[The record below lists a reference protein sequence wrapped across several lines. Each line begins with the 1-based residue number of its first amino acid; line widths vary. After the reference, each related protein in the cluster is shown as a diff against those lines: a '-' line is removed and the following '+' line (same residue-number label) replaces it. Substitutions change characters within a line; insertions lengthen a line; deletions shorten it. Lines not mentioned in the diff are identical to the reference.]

1 MKIMNFIH
9 KTVFLV
15 IVTLVSFIHLTLMM
29 FQYSMKIAEDIQ
41 RNEEKRFLSSM
52 DNMNIEDNNDKDD
65 DITLQE

>member
-1 MKIMNFIH
+1 
-9 KTVFLV
+9 
-15 IVTLVSFIHLTLMM
+15 MM

>member
-1 MKIMNFIH
+1 MKIINFLH
-9 KTVFLV
+9 KTVFIV
-15 IVTLVSFIHLTLMM
+15 IVTLVSFIPLTLM

-52 DNMNIEDNNDKDD
+52 DNMNVEDNNDKDD